1 MKLIQLI
8 LEYNKVNFQIEVLL
22 SNIETEEDSTNDL
35 SEIAKMK
42 AELEPLMIRK
52 NELEKMEVEVKE
64 GNIGYLGTVKRNI
77 RSLKYI
83 TLGGIQVHE
92 VVMVQE

>member
-1 MKLIQLI
+1 MKLINLI

-22 SNIETEEDSTNDL
+22 SNIETEEDTTNDL

-64 GNIGYLGTVKRNI
+64 
-77 RSLKYI
+77 
-83 TLGGIQVHE
+83 
-92 VVMVQE
+92 

>member
-1 MKLIQLI
+1 MKLINLI

-22 SNIETEEDSTNDL
+22 SNIVMEEDSTNDL

-64 GNIGYLGTVKRNI
+64 
-77 RSLKYI
+77 
-83 TLGGIQVHE
+83 
-92 VVMVQE
+92 

>member
-8 LEYNKVNFQIEVLL
+8 FEYNKVNFQIEVLL

-35 SEIAKMK
+35 SEIARMK

-52 NELEKMEVEVKE
+52 NEIEKIEVEVKE
-64 GNIGYLGTVKRNI
+64 
-77 RSLKYI
+77 
-83 TLGGIQVHE
+83 
-92 VVMVQE
+92 

>member
-8 LEYNKVNFQIEVLL
+8 FEYNKVNFQIEVLL

-42 AELEPLMIRK
+42 AELVPLMKRK
-52 NELEKMEVEVKE
+52 NELEEMEVEVKR
-64 GNIGYLGTVKRNI
+64 KWKWR
-77 RSLKYI
+77 
-83 TLGGIQVHE
+83 
-92 VVMVQE
+92 

>member
-1 MKLIQLI
+1 MKLINLI
-8 LEYNKVNFQIEVLL
+8 LEYNKVNFLIEVLL

-52 NELEKMEVEVKE
+52 NELEKMDVEAK
-64 GNIGYLGTVKRNI
+64 
-77 RSLKYI
+77 
-83 TLGGIQVHE
+83 
-92 VVMVQE
+92 

>member
-42 AELEPLMIRK
+42 AELVPLMIRK

-64 GNIGYLGTVKRNI
+64 
-77 RSLKYI
+77 
-83 TLGGIQVHE
+83 
-92 VVMVQE
+92 

>member
-1 MKLIQLI
+1 MKLINLI
-8 LEYNKVNFQIEVLL
+8 LEYNKVDFLIEVLL
-22 SNIETEEDSTNDL
+22 SNMVMEEDSTNDL

-64 GNIGYLGTVKRNI
+64 
-77 RSLKYI
+77 
-83 TLGGIQVHE
+83 
-92 VVMVQE
+92 

>member
-1 MKLIQLI
+1 MKLINVI

-22 SNIETEEDSTNDL
+22 SNIVMEEDSTNDL

-52 NELEKMEVEVKE
+52 KEIEKMEVEVKE
-64 GNIGYLGTVKRNI
+64 
-77 RSLKYI
+77 
-83 TLGGIQVHE
+83 
-92 VVMVQE
+92 

>member
-64 GNIGYLGTVKRNI
+64 
-77 RSLKYI
+77 
-83 TLGGIQVHE
+83 
-92 VVMVQE
+92 

>member
-1 MKLIQLI
+1 MKLINLI

-22 SNIETEEDSTNDL
+22 SNIETEEDTTNDL

-42 AELEPLMIRK
+42 SELVPLMIRK

-64 GNIGYLGTVKRNI
+64 
-77 RSLKYI
+77 
-83 TLGGIQVHE
+83 
-92 VVMVQE
+92 

>member
-1 MKLIQLI
+1 MKLIKLI
-8 LEYNKVNFQIEVLL
+8 FEYNKVDFLIEVLL

-42 AELEPLMIRK
+42 AELVPLMIRK

-64 GNIGYLGTVKRNI
+64 
-77 RSLKYI
+77 
-83 TLGGIQVHE
+83 
-92 VVMVQE
+92 

>member
-1 MKLIQLI
+1 MKLINLI
-8 LEYNKVNFQIEVLL
+8 LEYNKVNFLIEVLL

-52 NELEKMEVEVKE
+52 NEIEKMEVEVKE
-64 GNIGYLGTVKRNI
+64 
-77 RSLKYI
+77 
-83 TLGGIQVHE
+83 
-92 VVMVQE
+92 

>member
-1 MKLIQLI
+1 MKLINLI
-8 LEYNKVNFQIEVLL
+8 LEYNKVDFLIEVLL

-42 AELEPLMIRK
+42 AELVPLMIRK

-64 GNIGYLGTVKRNI
+64 
-77 RSLKYI
+77 
-83 TLGGIQVHE
+83 
-92 VVMVQE
+92 

>member
-1 MKLIQLI
+1 MKLINLI
-8 LEYNKVNFQIEVLL
+8 FEYNKVDFLIEVLL

-35 SEIAKMK
+35 SEIARMK

-64 GNIGYLGTVKRNI
+64 
-77 RSLKYI
+77 
-83 TLGGIQVHE
+83 
-92 VVMVQE
+92 

>member
-1 MKLIQLI
+1 MKLISLI
-8 LEYNKVNFQIEVLL
+8 LEYNKVNFLIEVLL

-52 NELEKMEVEVKE
+52 NEIEKMEVEVKE
-64 GNIGYLGTVKRNI
+64 
-77 RSLKYI
+77 
-83 TLGGIQVHE
+83 
-92 VVMVQE
+92 

>member
-8 LEYNKVNFQIEVLL
+8 FEYNKVNFQIEVLL
-22 SNIETEEDSTNDL
+22 SNIETEQDSTNDL

-52 NELEKMEVEVKE
+52 NKLEKMEVEVKE
-64 GNIGYLGTVKRNI
+64 
-77 RSLKYI
+77 
-83 TLGGIQVHE
+83 
-92 VVMVQE
+92 

>member
-1 MKLIQLI
+1 
-8 LEYNKVNFQIEVLL
+8 L

-52 NELEKMEVEVKE
+52 NELEKMEVEVSE
-64 GNIGYLGTVKRNI
+64 
-77 RSLKYI
+77 
-83 TLGGIQVHE
+83 
-92 VVMVQE
+92 

>member
-1 MKLIQLI
+1 MKLIKLI
-8 LEYNKVNFQIEVLL
+8 FEYNKVDFLIEVLL

-52 NELEKMEVEVKE
+52 NELEEMEVEVKE
-64 GNIGYLGTVKRNI
+64 
-77 RSLKYI
+77 
-83 TLGGIQVHE
+83 
-92 VVMVQE
+92 